1 MEEKFMNNKKIIQDG
16 INIQNTGNVSTFL
29 SLKFIKAE
37 EMTLTLSLFFLW
49 NALTPLDM

>member
-1 MEEKFMNNKKIIQDG
+1 MNNRKIIQDE

-37 EMTLTLSLFFLW
+37 EMTLTLILFFLR
-49 NALTPLDM
+49 NALNPLDM